1 MAGRIDLAA
10 LRREYAGRGL
20 PEEELAGTWREQLD
34 RWFAD
39 ADAAGLT
46 ELNAVVL
53 ATATP
58 DGRPSARHVLLKGYD
73 DRGLVFFTDYGSRK
87 GRELAANPR
96 GCLLVP
102 WVPLERQVVVEG
114 AVERVAEAESLA
126 YFRSRPRGAQVSAWV
141 SAQSQPV
148 ASRAELERAWAQAE
162 ERFAGQ
168 DVPRKDS
175 WGGLRLRPDAV
186 EFWQGRRDRLHD
198 RLRFRLDGGAW
209 RVERLSP

>member
-1 MAGRIDLAA
+1 MPERIDLAA
-10 LRREYAGRGL
+10 LRRDYAGRGID
-20 PEEELAGTWREQLD
+20 EATLARTWREQLD

-96 GCLLVP
+96 ACLLVP

-114 AVERVAEAESLA
+114 AVQPVDPAESLA
-126 YFRSRPRGAQVSAWV
+126 YFRSRPRGAQLSAWV
-141 SAQSQPV
+141 SAQSTPV
-148 ASRAELERAWAQAE
+148 ASRAALEQAWAQAE

-168 DVPRKDS
+168 EVPRKDT
-175 WGGLRLRPDAV
+175 WGGLRLQPDAV

-198 RLRFRLDGGAW
+198 RLRFRLDGGTW